1 MFLLYD
7 IFRCLSNCFR
17 NLQIFCI
24 AHISCLIY
32 VFFEIFKKTN
42 SILCFKITY
51 LSIHFSYVGLDVRL
65 DYDNTNAILL
75 FSQKKTLS
83 SFSSL
88 ELYSWFFFF
97 FFKEKELQFFFFFFW
112 IVVLLGFINFL
123 YKFLGVFNCMVEI
136 F

>member
-65 DYDNTNAILL
+65 DYDSINTILL
-75 FSQKKTLS
+75 IFTKKKIS
-83 SFSSL
+83 
-88 ELYSWFFFF
+88 
-97 FFKEKELQFFFFFFW
+97 
-112 IVVLLGFINFL
+112 
-123 YKFLGVFNCMVEI
+123 KFLLCTLGYNHYI
-136 F
+136 